1 MKQYLCMKTTV
12 DIPIALL
19 TEAKQLAARRRTTL
33 RALIEQ
39 GLRHALRR
47 GDDRGEF
54 RLKDGR
60 FVGKGLQ
67 PEFSGGSWERIRDAS
82 YSGRG
87 G

>member
-1 MKQYLCMKTTV
+1 MKTTV
-12 DIPIALL
+12 DIPSSLL
-19 TEAKQLAARRRTTL
+19 ADAKQLAARRRTTL

-39 GLRHALRR
+39 GLRHVLSR
-47 GDDRGEF
+47 GDDPGQF
-54 RLKDGR
+54 RLKDARFAGR
-60 FVGKGLQ
+60 GLQ